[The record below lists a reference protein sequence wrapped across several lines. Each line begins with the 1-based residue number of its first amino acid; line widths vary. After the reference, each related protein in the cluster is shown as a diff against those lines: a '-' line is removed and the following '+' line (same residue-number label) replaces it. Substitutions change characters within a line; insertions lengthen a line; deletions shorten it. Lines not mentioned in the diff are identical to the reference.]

1 MSAFVQFTEI
11 AMLVLFGLSW
21 PFNIA
26 KSYKSRTTKGK
37 SLIFELCVIAGYI
50 FGVAGKL
57 VTYAT
62 TGVFAYSIWFYF
74 ADIAM
79 VAADIVLYFRNLKL
93 DKAAEKSEA

>member
-1 MSAFVQFTEI
+1 MNLFVQFTEI

-37 SLIFELCVIAGYI
+37 SLIFEICVIIGYL
-50 FGVAGKL
+50 FGVCGKF
-57 VTYAT
+57 VTFVT

-79 VAADIVLYFRNLKL
+79 VLIDIALYIRNLKF
-93 DKAAEKSEA
+93 DRESEAKL

>member
-1 MSAFVQFTEI
+1 MNLFVQFNEI

-37 SLIFELCVIAGYI
+37 SLIFEICVIIGYL
-50 FGVAGKL
+50 FGVCGKF
-57 VTYAT
+57 VTFVT

-79 VAADIVLYFRNLKL
+79 VLIDIALYIRNLKF
-93 DKAAEKSEA
+93 DRESEAKL